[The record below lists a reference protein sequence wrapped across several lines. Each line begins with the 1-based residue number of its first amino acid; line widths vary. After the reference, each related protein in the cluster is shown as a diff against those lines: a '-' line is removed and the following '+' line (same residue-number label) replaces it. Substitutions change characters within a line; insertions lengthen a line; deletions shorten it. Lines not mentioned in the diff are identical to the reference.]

1 MEILIKSFNR
11 PYYLDKCLHSVY
23 TYASG
28 FSKIIVLDDGTPEKY
43 LAKIRTKYPKIDI
56 IQSELALKKQK
67 QIENQE
73 KCDSAIPIDLWKNAA
88 ANSTDYFILLED
100 DMWFVQPIS
109 FQNFSN
115 DLKANAIEMVK
126 LFWLNNHIL
135 VTKKTISI
143 NENLEVYQPEISIQS
158 PFWYS
163 FVFHSKIPKLKGF
176 LGLFGVFSKEKEM
189 KYYQLYNVAGAVF
202 SKRYYVSLWQTNQ
215 TVVAEKN
222 QIINALKFFAKYPKS
237 KVGKTKSEV
246 LKTGFV
252 TSALRKDFI
261 SDFNIEKAN
270 VVLNELWLE
279 GKFEVLSDVNS
290 DLDITVIKNEIIAK
304 TDVNFYENWLL
315 WIHNFKQVYLNFGCN
330 INE

>member
-23 TYASG
+23 KYVSG

-43 LAKIRTKYPKIDI
+43 LTKISEKYPQIEI
-56 IQSELALKKQK
+56 IQSELASKKQK

-73 KCDSAIPIDLWKNAA
+73 KIESEIPIALWTKAA

-109 FQNFSN
+109 FQNYSN
-115 DLKANAIEMVK
+115 DLNDHSIEMVK
-126 LFWLNNHIL
+126 LFWLNNPIL
-135 VTKKTISI
+135 VPQKTIAF
-143 NENLEVYQPEISIQS
+143 NQNFEVYQPEISIES
-158 PFWYS
+158 HFWYT
-163 FVFHSKIPKLKGF
+163 FIFHAKIPKLKGF
-176 LGLFGVFSKEKEM
+176 LELFGVFSKDKELQ
-189 KYYQLYNVAGAVF
+189 YYQLYNVAGAVF
-202 SKRYYVSLWQTNQ
+202 SKRYFRALWQTNERE
-215 TVVAEKN
+215 VVEKN
-222 QIINALKFFAKYPKS
+222 QIINALKFFAKNPKS

-252 TSALRKDFI
+252 SSALQKDFI
-261 SDFNIEKAN
+261 TDFNIEKAN
-270 VVLNELWLE
+270 TLLNELWWE
-279 GKFEVLSDVNS
+279 GTFEVLSDLNS
-290 DLDITVIKNEIIAK
+290 DLDITLIKNEIIAK
-304 TDVNFYENWLL
+304 TDVHFYENWLL